1 MNQVRHQLP
10 ALAALVDFWWEG
22 VEQDLA
28 QAAVSAPWRTWAREA
43 LLPWIYW
50 EHPVAPPRC
59 ARRKAKLRRAWE
71 AGQAAFHQYALTQRL
86 PAQALEDWHT
96 WAMQQVNVFQR
107 TSSAVEGRNGAL
119 AQLHHNQRGLPKR
132 WDKVWTVLH
141 NFDGRARDGTTPAVR
156 LFGWTFPAL
165 FEAGLSHIE
174 IVPRPRQR
182 KDEV

>member
-71 AGQAAFHQYALTQRL
+71 AGQAVFHQYALTQRL

-96 WAMQQVNVFQR
+96 WATQQVNVFQR
-107 TSSAVEGRNGAL
+107 TSSAVEGRNGPGS
-119 AQLHHNQRGLPKR
+119 RGS
-132 WDKVWTVLH
+132 
-141 NFDGRARDGTTPAVR
+141 GRVR
-156 LFGWTFPAL
+156 GF
-165 FEAGLSHIE
+165 
-174 IVPRPRQR
+174 
-182 KDEV
+182 